1 MSFLHPV
8 PYGIG
13 VNVVYEFSFGK
24 DKSMSIWDIF
34 DKISEEKKS
43 ALGKPEFL
51 VVGLGNPGIQYE
63 NTRHNAGFLTI
74 ERLCNKK
81 GFDVKKAKFK
91 SYVGE
96 VSLGGKVCLV
106 MKPQTYMN
114 NSGEAVVEAMNFYKI
129 PIENVLVI
137 YDDIS
142 LEPSKLRIRRK
153 GSHGG
158 HNGIRSIVELTGS
171 ENFPRI
177 KIGVGKKPHPDY
189 NLADWVLSKFTDD
202 EMKALSTALDN
213 ACSAI
218 ELIVSGQTDKAMN
231 SFNS

>member
-1 MSFLHPV
+1 
-8 PYGIG
+8 
-13 VNVVYEFSFGK
+13 
-24 DKSMSIWDIF
+24 MSIWDIF
-34 DKISEEKKS
+34 NKLSEENKAS
-43 ALGKPEFL
+43 SKPEFL
-51 VVGLGNPGIQYE
+51 IVGLGNPGIAYE

-74 ERLCNKK
+74 DKLCKK
-81 GFDVKKAKFK
+81 LSFDVKRAKFK

-96 VSLGGKVCLV
+96 AVTGGKKCLV

-158 HNGIRSIVELTGS
+158 HNGIKSIVELTGS

-189 NLADWVLSKFTDD
+189 NLADWVLSRFSDD
-202 EMKALSTALDN
+202 ELKALDNALDN
-213 ACSAI
+213 ACEAI
-218 ELIVSGQTDKAMN
+218 ENIVSGQIDKAMN